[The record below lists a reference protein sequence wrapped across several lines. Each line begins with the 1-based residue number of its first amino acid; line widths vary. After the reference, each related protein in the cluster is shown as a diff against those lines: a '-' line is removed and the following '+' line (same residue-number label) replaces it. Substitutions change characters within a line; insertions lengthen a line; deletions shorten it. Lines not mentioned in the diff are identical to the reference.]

1 MFKEQVK
8 VEKVLRLKHRSLT
21 SATLGNYRQT
31 NKQMDLRFHK
41 EVKLSTR
48 WQEKKFYDE
57 QSRLLVFLY

>member
-1 MFKEQVK
+1 MLKEQVK
-8 VEKVLRLKHRSLT
+8 VEKELQLEHRILT
-21 SATLGNYRQT
+21 TATLGNYRQT
-31 NKQMDLRFHK
+31 NQQIDLTFHK